1 MANIVYDHKLTEY
14 KKKMFILRNSAGGAH
29 FCITMGN
36 HGFYNGAKA
45 ENFEID
51 FLTRIIY

>member
-1 MANIVYDHKLTEY
+1 MANTAYDHKLTEY
-14 KKKMFILRNSAGGAH
+14 PKKQFILINSAGAAR

-45 ENFEID
+45 EN
-51 FLTRIIY
+51 LN